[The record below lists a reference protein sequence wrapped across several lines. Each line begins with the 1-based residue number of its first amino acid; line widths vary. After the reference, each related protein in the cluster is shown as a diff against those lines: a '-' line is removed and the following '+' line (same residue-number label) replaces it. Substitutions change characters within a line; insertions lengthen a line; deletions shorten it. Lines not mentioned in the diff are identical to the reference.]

1 MAKRNYEQIALLVLT
16 QPTLKAA
23 AEKGGISYKTLMRYR
38 KDPEFQAALQ
48 AEKKVIF
55 HDTMQK
61 AQAYTM
67 EALETLREIQNNP
80 ALNESARVSAAK
92 GIFVTLRSVKQSTG
106 SLPLKSRLNST
117 MKTTF
122 LLKWILMGLWTH
134 GQRTL
139 PNGWRY
145 RRKEC
150 MSNEPD
156 FFGGPSTPYIK

>member
-92 GIFVTLRSVKQSTG
+92 GILELGTQLHSMEAIEAELAELRKAV
-106 SLPLKSRLNST
+106 
-117 MKTTF
+117 
-122 LLKWILMGLWTH
+122 MG
-134 GQRTL
+134 
-139 PNGWRY
+139 
-145 RRKEC
+145 
-150 MSNEPD
+150 NETD
-156 FFGGPSTPYIK
+156 